1 MGTGERNIL
10 SELQG
15 QEVNRLQQQHRV
27 GGSTAEP
34 NGMKIRGFY
43 ESDGNGGLAGVG
55 EKASYG
61 LAGAMHTL
69 GWPPE
74 NAKDPAKARST

>member
-1 MGTGERNIL
+1 
-10 SELQG
+10 
-15 QEVNRLQQQHRV
+15 
-27 GGSTAEP
+27 
-34 NGMKIRGFY
+34 MKIRGFY

-74 NAKDPAKARST
+74 KAKDPAKARST